1 MSIERIIDDVT
12 RVNGVNIVS
21 LCSRD
26 GIPIAS
32 QAPVGAAD
40 EDRIAAMSAEIGQAI
55 QVLSSSWDGAGFAI
69 AAFEASSGKLV
80 VADVGK
86 AYLAVLSDQAAN
98 TGLLR
103 LSVERAC
110 EQLRKALSAPT

>member
-1 MSIERIIDDVT
+1 VTIERIIDELT
-12 RVNGVNIVS
+12 RVNGVNVVS

-32 QAPVGAAD
+32 QAPVGTAD
-40 EDRIAAMSAEIGQAI
+40 QDRIAAMSAEIGQAVH
-55 QVLSSSWDGAGFAI
+55 VLSSSWDGAGFAI

-80 VADVGK
+80 VADVEK

-103 LSVERAC
+103 LSVERASG
-110 EQLRKALSAPT
+110 QLREALSAPT